1 MILKIVKDIDE
12 MIAISKAYGT
22 GKVGFVPTMG
32 YLHEGH
38 LSLVRKARADN
49 DTVVVSIFVNPT
61 QFGPRED
68 FSAYPRDLGRDAKLV
83 EKEGADFLFT
93 PTAAQMYPKG
103 FETSVRV
110 SGITEGLCGYYRPG
124 HFDGVTLVVN
134 KLFNIVRPSKA
145 YFGRKDA
152 QQFRVLR
159 KMTEDLNMGIELVEM
174 PIVREA
180 DGLAMS
186 SRNIYLSKG
195 ERENALALRKGVEYA
210 AGQIKSGRKDAF
222 KIKLEAT
229 SLMRKYE
236 FVRVQYFEIVDEKTL
251 RPVPEVSSKVIV
263 ATAAYLGKTRLI
275 DNEVVE
281 P

>member
-1 MILKIVKDIDE
+1 MKIVKDIDE
-12 MIAISKAYGT
+12 MVEITKTYGT
-22 GKVGFVPTMG
+22 GNVGFVPTMG
-32 YLHEGH
+32 YLHDGH

-49 DTVVVSIFVNPT
+49 DIVVVSIFVNPT
-61 QFGPRED
+61 QFGPHED
-68 FSAYPRDLGRDAKLV
+68 FSAYPRDLDRDAKLV
-83 EKEGADFLFT
+83 EMERADYLFV
-93 PTAAQMYPKG
+93 PPAAQMYPDG

-134 KLFNIVRPSKA
+134 KLFNIVRPSRA
-145 YFGRKDA
+145 YFGQKDA

-186 SRNIYLSKG
+186 SRNVYLSKG
-195 ERENALALRKGVEYA
+195 ERENALALRKAVEYA
-210 AGQIKSGRKDAF
+210 VEQIKNGRKDAF

-229 SLMRKYE
+229 SLMRKYK

-251 RPVPEVSSKVIV
+251 RSVSEISSKVIV

-275 DNEVVE
+275 DNEVIE